1 MSFFSC
7 VKFDVDLN
15 GSNSASSGQQVHI
28 QMNNLDNNVLNAKLE
43 SLEDGEIVDSIQQS
57 INHNISNFMI

>member
-1 MSFFSC
+1 MCFLC
-7 VKFDVDLN
+7 VKHTSDLYDATF
-15 GSNSASSGQQVHI
+15 SSSGHHTQI